1 MLACAT
7 CIAAEASNVH
17 GIMYLYLAVKFNWN
31 AVTIGLFF
39 SLVGLVVAVANG
51 ALLPCLV
58 PSCISVR
65 AAVPTGLFIHAVE
78 YALYAFCSQGWGL
91 VLILVLCAA
100 GHLEPPSLHALIS
113 GQLPPLGAR
122 AP

>member
-1 MLACAT
+1 
-7 CIAAEASNVH
+7 
-17 GIMYLYLAVKFNWN
+17 MYLYLAVKFNWN

-91 VLILVLCAA
+91 VLILALCAA